1 MKKNFTYYYYATK
14 NKKNLV
20 ELEKGNS
27 QRNKSNTNIL
37 TLLDKVKFSPNKKIV
52 DKIIEYAKNA

>member
-14 NKKNLV
+14 NKHNMV
-20 ELEKGNS
+20 EFEKANS
-27 QRNKSNTNIL
+27 QKDKSYTNIL
-37 TLLDKVKFSPNKKIV
+37 AILDKVKFSPNKKVV